1 MKSACCISM
10 PSRHPYHDFITYG
23 KIRTEFAY
31 SENIY
36 NMEEYNGSIRNSKVP
51 CDIDRDFIDPCS
63 YCISSNYN
71 VDLEIEN
78 LSDDRIFEAKEVLI
92 EYTPFHSVLH
102 SFNFIGNFNE
112 FIESPREELEIL
124 LTYKQNDFVIAGESQ
139 MYFNR
144 NMMKFETQGLTR
156 EDLANKNQILGT
168 TPSIAYNDKILMFC
182 PTMKLDSIGMMADN
196 NTVLKIL
203 APSSLAGEY
212 FISEPSGNVVTLD
225 TVNSPAP
232 PGAEPIASCN
242 NIFANDNTIN
252 TCAFSFEIKNRILDG
267 TLCNVAQDN
276 LYEFFDESN
285 GYPFLTAK
293 SLFDVG
299 QGTATAPWK
308 ISIPAYSLVPFVIVD
323 IQPNGTM
330 VLQNDGTLNALSGT
344 VSNIVYILLDENDN
358 VISNGTYG
366 QINVKNRGRVTSL
379 SGSLLPISD
388 FIKLNYF
395 FYVNANDF
403 LISGFVPFT
412 NNQFYINDYNL
423 LDMNGINL
431 RVYDKILTN
440 EIGYLSHSGINVQ
453 TSGDLETFLGIQ
465 NGENEVENNGFKEN
479 FIIFIGQDSYFITS
493 IDGNNPPGYTTMKL
507 SGNSNYWKTLNAGGT
522 AVNIDVFGF
531 VKKSIAIDGQPFDNP
546 SHTFRTM
553 DRSSRPVISYTD
565 QDSVVTELSVPN
577 DDAIQ
582 EFTKQD
588 ESVIFQ
594 IQYSDGTIE
603 EGKL

>member
-1 MKSACCISM
+1 MVCETSTCLNKYIILIGF
-10 PSRHPYHDFITYG
+10 YTLV
-23 KIRTEFAY
+23 T
-31 SENIY
+31 
-36 NMEEYNGSIRNSKVP
+36 
-51 CDIDRDFIDPCS
+51 
-63 YCISSNYN
+63 
-71 VDLEIEN
+71 
-78 LSDDRIFEAKEVLI
+78 RIKFLI
-92 EYTPFHSVLH
+92 W
-102 SFNFIGNFNE
+102 
-112 FIESPREELEIL
+112 
-124 LTYKQNDFVIAGESQ
+124 
-139 MYFNR
+139 
-144 NMMKFETQGLTR
+144 
-156 EDLANKNQILGT
+156 
-168 TPSIAYNDKILMFC
+168 
-182 PTMKLDSIGMMADN
+182 
-196 NTVLKIL
+196 
-203 APSSLAGEY
+203 
-212 FISEPSGNVVTLD
+212 
-225 TVNSPAP
+225 
-232 PGAEPIASCN
+232 
-242 NIFANDNTIN
+242 
-252 TCAFSFEIKNRILDG
+252 
-267 TLCNVAQDN
+267 
-276 LYEFFDESN
+276 
-285 GYPFLTAK
+285 
-293 SLFDVG
+293 LF
-299 QGTATAPWK
+299 
-308 ISIPAYSLVPFVIVD
+308 
-323 IQPNGTM
+323 
-330 VLQNDGTLNALSGT
+330 
-344 VSNIVYILLDENDN
+344 
-358 VISNGTYG
+358 
-366 QINVKNRGRVTSL
+366 
-379 SGSLLPISD
+379 
-388 FIKLNYF
+388 F

-465 NGENEVENNGFKEN
+465 NGENNIRFFPPNTDEVENNGFKEN

-603 EGKL
+603 EGKLWVKLSKD